1 MTRDELIAAV
11 GQPLGTSRWYEM
23 PQGRLDQFADVTE
36 DWQFIHLDAER
47 AKAETPFGGTVAHG
61 FLTLSM
67 LSAMSY
73 DVMPDPEGATSG
85 LNYGFDRLRFVAPV
99 PSGSR
104 VRGHFVLKA
113 AENKGPDRLLLTV
126 AVTVEIEGSETPA
139 IVADW
144 LNMFLF

>member
-1 MTRDELIAAV
+1 MTRDELINSV
-11 GQPLGTSRWYEM
+11 GQTLGVSRWYEL
-23 PQGRLDQFADVTE
+23 PQGRLNQFADVTE
-36 DWQFIHLDAER
+36 DWQFIHLDEAR
-47 AKAETPFGGTVAHG
+47 AQAETPFGGTVAHG

-73 DVMPDPEGATSG
+73 DVMPDPEGAKSG

-99 PSGSR
+99 PAGAR
-104 VRGHFVLKA
+104 IRGHFALTA

-126 AVTVEIEGSETPA
+126 GVTVEIEGSETPA

>member
-1 MTRDELIAAV
+1 MTRDELINSV
-11 GQPLGTSRWYEM
+11 GQTLGVSRWYEL
-23 PQGRLDQFADVTE
+23 PQGRLNQFADVTE
-36 DWQFIHLDAER
+36 DWQFIHLDEAR
-47 AKAETPFGGTVAHG
+47 AQAETPFGGTVAHG

-99 PSGSR
+99 PAGAR
-104 VRGHFVLKA
+104 IRGHFALTA

-126 AVTVEIEGSETPA
+126 GVTVEIEGSETPA